1 MTTTPPQSLPAD
13 LVPADGGTPRP
24 DRRPPTQSRF
34 RAFVDSVFDAY
45 YDWHVHTGYMEFSA
59 QMDTLLG
66 LAPEALPRAFAAW
79 LERLHPDDRA
89 ATVETVR
96 SAVREG
102 GVYRDEYRLRRED
115 GSYVH
120 VRDRGVVLR
129 DEDGSSSHMVGAI
142 RDVTRDLEAE
152 RALHE
157 AAELYRTLFKN
168 AVNSAFQIAHD
179 GRFLDANAAGTSF
192 MAMSRGQL
200 LQRDVGGLWGADALE
215 AVREAT
221 SSGVTASL
229 ELEVKVGDAVKALA
243 VTLVPCR
250 FRGEATCFALGTD
263 ITEHRNLRTALEES
277 EASLRLQAQA
287 LSDANIALRVILEQR
302 NRGRAELERTISDN
316 VDTVILPM
324 LGRLAKP
331 LAATPEAIYLDAAVR
346 SLREVVN
353 PLAQALS
360 SPAEAGLQLTPRER
374 EIASLIRVGRSTSE
388 IAEALYISPTTV
400 SFHRKNLRR
409 KLGLGTGGPRLA
421 SHLGQSQA

>member
-1 MTTTPPQSLPAD
+1 MTTTPPQSLPPD
-13 LVPADGGTPRP
+13 LVPAGVGAPRP

-34 RAFVDSVFDAY
+34 QAFVDSVFDAY
-45 YDWHVHTGYMEFSA
+45 YDWHIHTGYMEFSA

-79 LERLHPDDRA
+79 LARLHPDDRA

-96 SAVREG
+96 TAVREG

-129 DEDGSSSHMVGAI
+129 DEDGRSSHMVGAI

-157 AAELYRTLFKN
+157 AAELYRTLFEN

-192 MAMSRGQL
+192 MGMSRGQL
-200 LQRDVGGLWGADALE
+200 LRRDVGGLWGADALE
-215 AVREAT
+215 AVRET
-221 SSGVTASL
+221 TTSGVTASL
-229 ELEVKVGDAVKALA
+229 ELELEVGEAVKALA

-302 NRGRAELERTISDN
+302 NRDRSELERTISDN

-331 LAATPEAIYLDAAVR
+331 LAATPEAIYLDAALQ
-346 SLREVVN
+346 SLREVVS

-409 KLGLGTGGPRLA
+409 KLGLGAGGPRLA
-421 SHLGQSQA
+421 SHLGQSRA